1 MPKDFI
7 QSKHNSNNLLVA
19 SRQQKQLSY
28 FTESK
33 VQDNVQLSYIEQWA
47 ERKYQT
53 NDHFLNFVKSV
64 FKTENFLLVYKYL
77 RHPLPSA
84 RLVNDKIKT
93 PLGRV
98 FFSEDSFFKYEINGE
113 LVKHPKSLN
122 IDDFDKQIF
131 NALLFRHNDICVVDL
146 NDINSPYKSLISIDN
161 IVSIDSFN
169 SVIRRIAYS
178 AQVVID
184 EKVIRG
190 VLYIDDKNYLFYEKE
205 ESGELSDTPTL
216 TAPHDLGRCPADY
229 ISSEPFSSD
238 NDVVRKSIFSYGRE
252 EMEEYVFLKTM
263 QRMVDPNGAIPIVTQ
278 LDTGSANENKDG
290 EGAPGEPMS
299 AESIKNQNPVIK
311 TGVDAQGG
319 EMQTGSRVKVP
330 LILKE
335 DGSVDM
341 DVVTNYLNFFYLP
354 TEALKYLDDRIKDVK
369 ASIISNVIGDYSE
382 GSTPEGSK
390 SDSEINKVTIVSRQ
404 DKLRDLS
411 MQLSRIRTR
420 SDYNFLALQ
429 FGRDN
434 VLNEAFY
441 GSDFFLDT
449 QKAIYDLIKVAP
461 NPIEE
466 KSLLIKSARN
476 RNRFNQDNFTR
487 DFILYHLIPYGNVDS
502 FNKAVDKDQVGEITF
517 QYQTRFN
524 YWVGLF
530 EAEFG
535 DILTFWNI
543 LGGTENE
550 KIVLINNLI
559 TEIIR
564 DNYEKSGLSTSLS
577 REGSPT

>member
-113 LVKHPKSLN
+113 LVKNPKYLDLN
-122 IDDFDKQIF
+122 EFNHQMF
-131 NALLFRHNDICVVDL
+131 NALLFRHNDICILDL
-146 NDINSPYKSLISIDN
+146 NEINSPYKSIISIDN
-161 IVSIDSFN
+161 VISIDSAN
-169 SVIRRIAYS
+169 SIIKRIAYA
-178 AQVVID
+178 AQVTI
-184 EKVIRG
+184 EGKILKG
-190 VLYIDDKNYLFYEKE
+190 VLYIDDLSYQFYEKNE
-205 ESGELSDTPTL
+205 NDELLEKPTL
-216 TAPHDLGRCPADY
+216 NIPHDLGRCPADY

-238 NDVVRKSIFSYGRE
+238 SDIVRKSIFSYVRE
-252 EMEEYVFLKTM
+252 EMEEFVFLKTM
-263 QRMVDPNGAIPIVTQ
+263 QRMVEPNGAIPIVTQ
-278 LDTGSANENKDG
+278 LDTGVVNEDKDG
-290 EGAPGEPMS
+290 VGESGEPMS
-299 AESIKNQNPVIK
+299 FNQIKNQSAEFKSDINSPDS
-311 TGVDAQGG
+311 G
-319 EMQTGSRVKVP
+319 MQTGTRVKVP
-330 LILKE
+330 LVLKD

-341 DVVTNYLNFFYLP
+341 DVVTNYLNFFYIP
-354 TEALKYLDDRIKDVK
+354 TEALNYLNTRIKEVK

-382 GSTPEGSK
+382 GSVPEGSK

-411 MQLSRIRTR
+411 IQLSRIRTR
-420 SDYNFLALQ
+420 SDYNFLALK
-429 FGRDN
+429 FGKYN
-434 VLNEAFY
+434 ISNEAFY

-449 QKAIYDLIKVAP
+449 QRSIYDMIKVSP
-461 NPIEE
+461 NPIET
-466 KSLLIKSARN
+466 KSLLLKSARN
-476 RNRFNQDNFTR
+476 RNRFNKDNFTR
-487 DFILYHLIPYGNVDS
+487 EYILYHLIPYAVKDDFDIAVS
-502 FNKAVDKDQVGEITF
+502 QNKIGDITF

-524 YWVGLF
+524 YWIGLF
-530 EAEFG
+530 ESLYG
-535 DILTFWNI
+535 DIFSFWSLYNN
-543 LGGTENE
+543 TENE
-550 KIVLINNLI
+550 KVVLINNLI
-559 TEIIR
+559 INIIK
-564 DNYEKSGLSTSLS
+564 DNYEKSSTFTSLQ
-577 REGSPT
+577 G